1 MNNLDLCKKA
11 IDATT
16 NAYSPYS
23 NCCVGAALLTK
34 NGKVYTGCNI
44 ENASFSATVCAER
57 VAFSK
62 AISEG
67 EKDFKAIAVAGKKN
81 DVLTVFSPCGVCRQV
96 MSEFCKS
103 DFKILVV
110 TGEDSFDEYTLSQLL
125 PNSFT
130 LKEI

>member
-23 NCCVGAALLTK
+23 NCSVGAALLTK
-34 NGKVYTGCNI
+34 SGNVYTGCNI

-81 DVLTVFSPCGVCRQV
+81 DVLTAFSPCGVCRQV
-96 MSEFCKS
+96 MSEFCKP

-110 TGEDSFDEYTLSQLL
+110 TGEDSFDEYALSQLL